1 MKICIECGGQLF
13 DYDKLCDKCNSS
25 NIIPEKTYNDIVEE
39 IRCANFFKKK
49 KLIQNHN
56 YKCLFD
62 RFSLR
67 YYIQSQ

>member
-49 KLIQNHN
+49 SLYKIIITNAYLI
-56 YKCLFD
+56 D
-62 RFSLR
+62 SV
-67 YYIQSQ
+67 